1 MNRSRA
7 ARRREN
13 TNRAERY
20 KPDTGSGQHIL
31 LQVNKSQQTC
41 CAREVKSNRVEI
53 SAGSGHAEPDQGQ
66 GHRKKFLMLLFKTP
80 RPFAAREILKTI
92 FSVPAPG
99 PGRGPGPAQLGRVH
113 VLQLCR
119 V

>member
-31 LQVNKSQQTC
+31 LQVNKSQQIC
-41 CAREVKSNRVEI
+41 CAREVYSNRVEI
-53 SAGSGHAEPDQGQ
+53 SAGSGTPDRIRGRTPNGEQGEHTDAQ
-66 GHRKKFLMLLFKTP
+66 RRTECRTFP
-80 RPFAAREILKTI
+80 QDA
-92 FSVPAPG
+92 
-99 PGRGPGPAQLGRVH
+99 GRGTEKSF
-113 VLQLCR
+113 
-119 V
+119 